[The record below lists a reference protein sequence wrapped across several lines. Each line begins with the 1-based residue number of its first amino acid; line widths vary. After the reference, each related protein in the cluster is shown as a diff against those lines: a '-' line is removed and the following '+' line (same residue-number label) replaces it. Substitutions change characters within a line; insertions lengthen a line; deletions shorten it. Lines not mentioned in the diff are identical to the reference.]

1 MFGELHCVVRGFK
14 SMKTY
19 YRKLEDVRVTRARLS
34 LPVSA
39 EIAEPV
45 FGRHGPQPT
54 SIHLALHHL
63 VATTLSKY

>member
-1 MFGELHCVVRGFK
+1 MFGELHCVVRGFN

-19 YRKLEDVRVTRARLS
+19 YRKDVRVTRARLS